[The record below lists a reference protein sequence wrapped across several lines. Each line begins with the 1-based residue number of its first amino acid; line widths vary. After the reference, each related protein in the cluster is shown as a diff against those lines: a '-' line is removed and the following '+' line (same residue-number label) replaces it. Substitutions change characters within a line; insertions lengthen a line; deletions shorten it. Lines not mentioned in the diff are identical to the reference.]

1 MLYAKAYAFSQEC
14 YNKTAYSGYQILLDD
29 KLLRGLIHQGIKSDL
44 HSMSKL
50 RHESGIMVFLDI
62 QATYGRGHF
71 ADDNQYAS
79 HLHLQLSHEFNSAQG
94 TVTTYIER
102 FLNKAMLHK
111 QCVSGKSDDDYL
123 TTFATHCA
131 PSLGIKNHEW
141 NAIIQT
147 RNQCGWDL
155 HTTIKYAKHYI
166 PADKNDV
173 CGIRSVKTQH
183 VPKDTPSFIDDLK
196 QERKNII
203 K

>member
-1 MLYAKAYAFSQEC
+1 
-14 YNKTAYSGYQILLDD
+14 
-29 KLLRGLIHQGIKSDL
+29 
-44 HSMSKL
+44 
-50 RHESGIMVFLDI
+50 MVFLDI
-62 QATYGRGHF
+62 QDTHGRGHY

-79 HLHLQLSHEFNSAQG
+79 HLHLELSHEFNPAQG

-173 CGIRSVKTQH
+173 RGIRSVKTQH